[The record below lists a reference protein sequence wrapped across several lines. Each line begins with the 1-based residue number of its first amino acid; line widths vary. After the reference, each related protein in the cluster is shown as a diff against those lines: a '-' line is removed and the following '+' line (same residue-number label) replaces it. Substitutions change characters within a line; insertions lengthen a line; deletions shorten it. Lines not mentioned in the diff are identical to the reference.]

1 MDKGVAEA
9 VGVIC
14 DYLKTIYTI
23 PIIKIT
29 NRVLSYFT
37 AWTVSFAYFV
47 FMIRDS
53 ATCS

>member
-14 DYLKTIYTI
+14 DYLKTTYTI

-29 NRVLSYFT
+29 NGVNLILLHGR
-37 AWTVSFAYFV
+37 
-47 FMIRDS
+47 
-53 ATCS
+53 